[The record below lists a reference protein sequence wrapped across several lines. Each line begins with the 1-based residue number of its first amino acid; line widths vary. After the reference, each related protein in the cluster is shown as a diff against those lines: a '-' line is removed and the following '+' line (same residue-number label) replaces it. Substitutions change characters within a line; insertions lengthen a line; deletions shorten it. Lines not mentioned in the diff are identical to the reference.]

1 MGGPAREFDWF
12 GQIIFLVVMAGY
24 VAAILA
30 VTARRPRV
38 APATLAIGTSAG
50 IVLGVVMF
58 AVAPLGLAKDA
69 TEPWLAG
76 SAIDPVVALAWILL
90 LGAPVVAGVV
100 AGRRYRGPGSP
111 GQLANAKIRQGAV
124 AGFLATGVGAL
135 IVTVLGTGTVA
146 LIPRAAWLRHWLY
159 PGQHLLAAAAY
170 SHELAAGKSV
180 GGYGLILLIF
190 PVIGLLLG
198 MASAVPADSATSPG
212 PSPGGGGPPGPDP
225 VPDSPDGGQ
234 LAGVGAGTDG
244 PTVGLPIWSEEDPD
258 NEHDEVLAGAT
269 GSAGLPASMR

>member
-1 MGGPAREFDWF
+1 MGVWQAMGGPAREFDWF

-90 LGAPVVAGVV
+90 LGGPVAAGVV
-100 AGRRYRGPGSP
+100 AGRRYRGPGSSP

-135 IVTVLGTGTVA
+135 IVTVLGAGTVA
-146 LIPRAAWLRHWLY
+146 LMPRAAWLRHWLY
-159 PGQHLLAAAAY
+159 PGQHLLAAAAR

-212 PSPGGGGPPGPDP
+212 PSPGGGGPGGPDP

-234 LAGVGAGTDG
+234 LAGAGAGTD
-244 PTVGLPIWSEEDPD
+244 LP
-258 NEHDEVLAGAT
+258 H
-269 GSAGLPASMR
+269 R